1 MRKYAYTSPDSRELV
16 DELEFVWDQ
25 VKSNVSS
32 SNSSSPVHN
41 HSGLGIAD
49 APAESQSPPQPPAP
63 APAFSFL
70 NRGVKRVNAAG
81 PPPAIR
87 TSQDLRAMTSS
98 PLSQSQI
105 DDESEDDAQGEEFV
119 DAPDSQIADLIPSN
133 PHPTF
138 SDDNKSTGWS
148 QLPHP
153 SDTAEDSKAAKKSQA
168 QLLPPSSSSKR
179 PSAASDA
186 RWRKRMEAALVKMT
200 AEVAAL
206 RELLEAR
213 SWAHS
218 RRARLEQLAWAALGF
233 VGRLIIVD
241 LALLVLLLLWLRRK
255 KDGRLEGAIRVLL
268 GDAVAQ
274 VQRVGSGVQRQAQKS
289 VGLVVGKMALGATS
303 RKGIGGG
310 ASNGAV

>member
-1 MRKYAYTSPDSRELV
+1 
-16 DELEFVWDQ
+16 
-25 VKSNVSS
+25 
-32 SNSSSPVHN
+32 
-41 HSGLGIAD
+41 
-49 APAESQSPPQPPAP
+49 
-63 APAFSFL
+63 
-70 NRGVKRVNAAG
+70 
-81 PPPAIR
+81 
-87 TSQDLRAMTSS
+87 
-98 PLSQSQI
+98 
-105 DDESEDDAQGEEFV
+105 
-119 DAPDSQIADLIPSN
+119 
-133 PHPTF
+133 
-138 SDDNKSTGWS
+138 
-148 QLPHP
+148 
-153 SDTAEDSKAAKKSQA
+153 
-168 QLLPPSSSSKR
+168 
-179 PSAASDA
+179 
-186 RWRKRMEAALVKMT
+186 MEAALVKMT